1 MLLFQ
6 VQITATASPDYTHMA
21 IKQRCHNNTYGANC
35 QLKCGHCLHN
45 SPCQEHTG
53 TCVGGCEV
61 GWSGTKCDQP
71 CKKYEYGINCNS
83 VCGHCFNDTECD
95 KITGKCPNGCVD
107 GWTGDYCKEGC
118 ETYSYGPKCKYK
130 CGHCYNDQPC
140 HVYAGECSG
149 GCAPGKFGPRC
160 DKDCSKCRAR
170 KCDPKTGKCLY
181 GCLPNWIG
189 VYCDQRCVRG
199 RCRILDCMNSLK
211 GCSSGRRI
219 PGSNNDSTKQQTSD
233 SPINMCPIGWR
244 GKTCKD
250 RCAPGTYGSNCH
262 EKCGHCKSMDQC
274 NAVSG
279 TCLTGC
285 TAGWRGYGCNKACE
299 DHFYGEDCQFLCGK
313 CLNDVPCNRFNG
325 TCERGCRPGYKD
337 NTCQGQV
344 MVNRN
349 SNNNMTII
357 VPALAV
363 FVVILFTAF
372 SLTIIYFICPRPR
385 CPTRSSPFC
394 RLDHVTVPRNLDVR
408 IYERMQRGRYELT
421 RSQLILTSE
430 LLGHGHFGQ
439 VTKGY
444 VKNVPVAVKSLKEN
458 ASEKDKQDFMNEL
471 NILKQVGYH
480 RNVVCLV
487 GACHIHGIL
496 YVALEYARY
505 GDLRSYLRRSR
516 KEKGLV
522 YSNGT
527 LPMAALNQ
535 TTLLRLALD
544 VATGLAHLA
553 DRQIIHRD
561 VAARNI
567 LLGDKLVAKVAD
579 FGLSKNEDTY
589 VKVSNTRVPV
599 RWMAI
604 ESLFNNIY
612 TIQSDVWSFGVLMW
626 EIVTLGGTPFAGID
640 TQELVNKLR
649 DGYRMKRPA
658 QCDVALYNIMWRCW
672 SAEPASRPTFSIL
685 CRQLQ
690 RLLAD
695 SQVSSPVYINVTD

>member
-1 MLLFQ
+1 MATLSTSLTTTTTIIIIIMITKMMVLLG
-6 VQITATASPDYTHMA
+6 ILNLATALPDFTRMA
-21 IKQRCHNNTYGANC
+21 IVQ
-35 QLKCGHCLHN
+35 
-45 SPCQEHTG
+45 S
-53 TCVGGCEV
+53 
-61 GWSGTKCDQP
+61 
-71 CKKYEYGINCNS
+71 CKKFEYGINCNS
-83 VCGHCFNDTECD
+83 DCGHCLNDTECD
-95 KITGKCPNGCVD
+95 KLTGKCPNGCVD
-107 GWTGDYCKEGC
+107 GWTGEKCTKAC
-118 ETYSYGPKCKYK
+118 ESYSYGPNCKFK
-130 CGHCYNDQPC
+130 CGRCFNDQPC
-140 HVYAGECSG
+140 HVHTGECSG
-149 GCAPGKFGPRC
+149 GCAPGRIGPKC

-170 KCDPKTGKCLY
+170 KCDPKTGKCIY
-181 GCLPNWIG
+181 GCLPNWVGI
-189 VYCDQRCVRG
+189 YCDQRCVRG
-199 RCRILDCMNSLK
+199 NCEMPLCKNSLN
-211 GCSSGRRI
+211 GCTSNRRI
-219 PGSNNDSTKQQTSD
+219 SNTSVNNT
-233 SPINMCPIGWR
+233 SKVSWVTRSRLNICPIGWR
-244 GKTCKD
+244 GKNCKD
-250 RCAPGTYGSNCH
+250 PCTPGTFGDNCRQ
-262 EKCGHCKSMDQC
+262 KCGHCKSMEKC
-274 NAVSG
+274 NRVSG
-279 TCLTGC
+279 ACITGC
-285 TAGWRGYGCNKACE
+285 QAGWREYNCKIECE
-299 DHFYGEDCQFLCGK
+299 DNFYGEDCKYLCGK

-337 NTCQGQV
+337 KTCQGPV
-344 MVNRN
+344 INPN
-349 SNNNMTII
+349 TNTNMTII
-357 VPALAV
+357 VPVLAV

-385 CPTRSSPFC
+385 CPTMSSPFC
-394 RLDHVTVPRNLDVR
+394 RLDQVQVPRNFDVR
-408 IYERMQRGRYELT
+408 IYERIQRGRYELS

-516 KEKGLV
+516 KEKGII

-527 LPMAALNQ
+527 LPMTALNQ

-553 DRQIIHRD
+553 ERQIIHRD

-658 QCDVALYNIMWRCW
+658 QCDIALYNIMWRCW
-672 SAEPASRPTFSIL
+672 SVDPSARPTFPIL

-690 RLLAD
+690 RLMDD
-695 SQVSSPVYINVTD
+695 SQI